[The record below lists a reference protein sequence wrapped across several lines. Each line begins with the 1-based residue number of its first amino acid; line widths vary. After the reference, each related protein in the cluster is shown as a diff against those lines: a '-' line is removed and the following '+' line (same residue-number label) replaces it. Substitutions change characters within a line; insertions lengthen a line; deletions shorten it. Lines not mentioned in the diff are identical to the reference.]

1 MHPSLQPDSKPQPQ
15 AKQSFFKKLTSKQ
28 SNDVQPKDVQDF
40 FANVDIFNED
50 FFRQG
55 IRQEDMSEHPGAAQ
69 ASTVIVAGLLC

>member
-1 MHPSLQPDSKPQPQ
+1 M
-15 AKQSFFKKLTSKQ
+15 
-28 SNDVQPKDVQDF
+28 QPKDVQDF